1 MKRRILTLIVTLLS
15 FFGTA
20 SSQQIAIGEMVVD
33 HLQLEASA
41 DSAWV
46 ALRLELSDLHLK
58 SNQEIELCPTLVVD
72 GEPHSLSTVKI
83 MGRRRYLYDQRNRTA
98 GGQARHSQRVRRVK
112 GEAQQLNYFASV
124 PLERMP
130 TTLQL
135 RVNASWGSCRCE
147 SYDRQQWTLGEREYI
162 VTHYRPY
169 LPYLTPAL
177 DAEKGRV
184 EKGSAY
190 IEFKVGSVEILPEFR
205 QNAIELARVGERIC
219 KITADEDVL
228 LKRIL
233 ITGYASPEGSFES
246 NQQLAQGR
254 TQALIDFLLQHYEI
268 DSDKV
273 VVGFGDEDW
282 KVLRNYI
289 LESPMAEKAEVLEV
303 IDGEGSWDDKE
314 QILRRNHPAVYMDL
328 GKICFPKL
336 RRTDYEIDY
345 RLRSFTPEEASQ
357 LIFQTPQKL
366 SLSEM
371 YAAAQVFPQGSEP
384 FCEALEIAVKMYP
397 SSEVA
402 NLNAALAALEKRELK
417 TAEKYLKKS
426 GNGGEALMARGIL
439 AYLRHDIT
447 TAKKWLHQA
456 LEQGTEGAEENL
468 KMIEYDTNHQ

>member
-20 SSQQIAIGEMVVD
+20 SSQQIVIGEMVVD

-46 ALRLELSDLHLK
+46 ALRLELSDLYLK

-72 GEPHSLSTVKI
+72 GKGHSLSTVKI
-83 MGRRRYLYDQRNRTA
+83 MGRRRYIYDQRNRTA
-98 GGQARHSQRVRRVK
+98 SGQARHSLRVERAK
-112 GEAQQLNYFASV
+112 GNAQQLNYFASV

-130 TTLQL
+130 MRLQL
-135 RVNASWGSCRCE
+135 RVNGTWGSCHCE
-147 SYDRQQWTLGEREYI
+147 SYDMQEWMLAERDYA

-169 LPYLTPAL
+169 LPYMAPR
-177 DAEKGRV
+177 AEQDKVRV
-184 EKGSAY
+184 EKGTAY
-190 IEFKVGSVEILPEFR
+190 VEFKVGSVKLLSDFR
-205 QNAIELARVGERIC
+205 NNMMELAQVGERIR
-219 KITADEDVL
+219 KITADPDVV

-233 ITGYASPEGSFES
+233 VTGYASPEGSFES
-246 NQQLAQGR
+246 NQKLAQGR
-254 TQALIDFLLQHYEI
+254 TQALIDFLMRTYEI
-268 DSDKV
+268 DGDKV

-282 KVLRNYI
+282 KVLRAYVA
-289 LESPMAEKAEVLEV
+289 ESQMKEKTEVLEV

-366 SLSEM
+366 SQSEM
-371 YAAAQVFPQGSEP
+371 YAAALVFPQGSEP

-397 SSEVA
+397 TSEVA
-402 NLNAALAALEKRELK
+402 NLNAGLVALEKREL
-417 TAEKYLKKS
+417 TAAEKYLKKS
-426 GNGGEALMARGIL
+426 GDGGEAIMARGIL
-439 AYLRHDIT
+439 AYLQHDVT
-447 TAKKWLHQA
+447 TAVRLLHQA
-456 LEQGTEGAEENL
+456 SEKGVKGAEENL
-468 KMIEYDTNHQ
+468 KMIEYDTNHP